1 VAPKVTLAVQTSLGA
16 AAAGPMAVVANISQ
30 DVVNCNRR
38 VQEMEG
44 EMQCLKGE
52 VEHLQSQVQF
62 LLEHM
67 PGAGQLPPPCGSS
80 SYAQE
85 LVIRELPAIAM
96 ETTRFS
102 TLATDLFKRLGDLR
116 ITKRGDTTP
125 DFHFLLRLYGCTASN
140 RQVVEGYLVYA
151 KLVSFA
157 EINSGTYTEEITQQI
172 EKLAQ
177 LHKGQGAHTSPTV
190 VWRGRV
196 SSELRQVRK
205 VILAARKTH
214 VELPANIKPVVVPYP
229 VIRPFSQFTA
239 EYLRNEPSLRAMMNY
254 LRGYGALSI
263 HNMAWGLMGVYK
275 EVLYVVSIV
284 RPWG

>member
-1 VAPKVTLAVQTSLGA
+1 MAPKVTLAVQTSLGA